1 MQLNRSGNFCGVAEM
16 IGPVDFGATTEF
28 WEWKGKFPVKWH
40 FIKDVPFK
48 RIVHITLEG
57 NENQSIICSRDTQ
70 EVS

>member
-1 MQLNRSGNFCGVAEM
+1 MV
-16 IGPVDFGATTEF
+16 GPVDFEATTGF
-28 WEWKGKFPVKWH
+28 WDRRGKFPVKWH
-40 FIKDVPFK
+40 IIKDVPFK